1 MTSNPNRHNFQTI
14 LKICTASFQI
24 TEKPKKRYIIRA
36 YTQGSGSARNRW
48 KPPDDHGKRP
58 DRKSFQILAT
68 ILIFYGRGFANRHFT
83 ETDSLYVPCP
93 DCPELCPYFYL
104 RKPPKATCNLRQVIG
119 KLAIGS
125 ATSCQVNAK

>member
-1 MTSNPNRHNFQTI
+1 MTSWRHRTQVVIIFRQFQKSVQPI
-14 LKICTASFQI
+14 FES
-24 TEKPKKRYIIRA
+24 R
-36 YTQGSGSARNRW
+36 RNR
-48 KPPDDHGKRP
+48 KRGTLYARTRKAPNQQKRPDDHGKRP
-58 DRKSFQILAT
+58 ERNSFQILAT
-68 ILIFYGRGFANRHFT
+68 ILIFHGRGFANRHFT